1 MVEKR
6 SKEERCLSQTHS
18 SCVNVARSL
27 RSAPAQKDSFTA
39 LASIKARV
47 GPFSGSSRM
56 ALISWLN
63 SESSCLLI
71 ALRAC
76 GLFKERIL
84 MVPMCGAERLVV
96 WITEDGVE

>member
-1 MVEKR
+1 M
-6 SKEERCLSQTHS
+6 SPTHS

-47 GPFSGSSRM
+47 GPLSGSSRT
-56 ALISWLN
+56 ALISQLN
-63 SESSCLLI
+63 SVSSCLLI

-76 GLFKERIL
+76 GRFKERTLI
-84 MVPMCGAERLVV
+84 VPTCGAGRLVV
-96 WITEDGVE
+96 LITEDGVE